1 MQAQPRP
8 VLSRLKKKHSAA
20 PRCAVCV
27 NPRHIDWA
35 QISRIGQGRP
45 VVKLFSS
52 APVRAGLPEELAGLR
67 KQGGLDRFRITT
79 LLEPRRYQLHLI
91 DAPDVPEAELQ
102 AAVRWRLKDLIDYP
116 PDAATVDVLPVPSEH
131 DVGSRAK
138 QVFAVS
144 ARNDDIAACMR
155 LFDEAGLAL
164 GIIDIP
170 ELAQRNVAALYEEG
184 ARGLALLGF
193 GDVGGLLT
201 ITAGGELYV
210 ARNLEATSAQIETA
224 AGDVRATLFERI
236 VLELQ
241 RSLDHFDRQF
251 GGLPVV
257 RLLLAPVP
265 GAEPLRQHLADNL
278 YLPVELLDLTQVL
291 DLQAVPALA
300 QPEVQARALHVI
312 GAALR
317 DIAPDPAR

>member
-1 MQAQPRP
+1 MQVQPRP

-20 PRCAVCV
+20 PRCAVRV
-27 NPRHIDWA
+27 NSRHIDWT

-52 APVRAGLPEELAGLR
+52 ALVKTGMPEDLARLR
-67 KQGGLDRFRITT
+67 KQDRLDRFRITT

-91 DAPDVPEAELQ
+91 DAPEVPDAELQ
-102 AAVRWRLKDLIDYP
+102 AAVRWRLQDLIDYP
-116 PDAATVDVLPVPSEH
+116 PDAATVDVLAVPSEP
-131 DVGSRAK
+131 DVGARAK
-138 QVFAVS
+138 QVFAIS
-144 ARNDDIAACMR
+144 ARNDDVAACMR
-155 LFDEAGLAL
+155 LFAEARLAL
-164 GIIDIP
+164 DVIDIP

-193 GDVGGLLT
+193 SDAGGLLT

-210 ARNLEATSAQIETA
+210 ARNLEATSAQIETVN
-224 AGDVRATLFERI
+224 GDARVALFERV

-278 YLPVELLDLTQVL
+278 YLPVELLDLNQVL
-291 DLQAVPALA
+291 DLAAVPELA
-300 QPEVQARALHVI
+300 QPEAQARALHVI

-317 DIAPDPAR
+317 DLAPDPAR

>member
-1 MQAQPRP
+1 MLVQPRP
-8 VLSRLKKKHSAA
+8 VLSRLKIKLSAA
-20 PRCAVCV
+20 PRCAVRID
-27 NPRHIDWA
+27 PRHIDWA
-35 QISRIGQGRP
+35 QVSRIGQGRP
-45 VVKLFSS
+45 AVKLFSS
-52 APVRAGLPEELAGLR
+52 VPVAEGLPEELARLR
-67 KQGGLDRFRITT
+67 KQGRLDRFRITT

-91 DAPDVPEAELQ
+91 DAPAVPDAELQ

-116 PDAATVDVLPVPSEH
+116 PDAATVDVLPLPSEQ
-131 DVGSRAK
+131 DAGARAK

-144 ARNDDIAACMR
+144 ARNDDVAACMR
-155 LFDEAGLAL
+155 LFADARLAL
-164 GIIDIP
+164 DVIDIP

-193 GDVGGLLT
+193 GDAGGLLT

-210 ARNLEATSAQIETA
+210 ARNLEATSTQIETA
-224 AGDVRATLFERI
+224 DDDARAALFERV

-265 GAEPLRQHLADNL
+265 GAEALRRHLADNL

-291 DLQAVPALA
+291 DLEAVPELAL
-300 QPEVQARALHVI
+300 PEAQARALHVI

-317 DIAPDPAR
+317 DLAPDPAR